1 MKDQVFGGAD
11 VEAAVASASQALG
24 IPVESLRYVVLE
36 PGRPGGLGL
45 QPLPARIAVLG
56 AARPSAGGVAEE
68 PLDRQPVALDADPRA
83 GLRGVVRAL
92 ADAASLDLAADVA
105 EGEEGLVLRLSG
117 PGCDLLLEEEGEVL
131 RSFEYLL
138 QRMFRGEGRL
148 RVECEG
154 YRSRRED
161 GLRAQARQL
170 AEAVRADGQARTTG
184 PLNSYERRIIHVAL
198 TGDPDLVTFSVGEGP
213 DRRVTISRRTDAPEG

>member
-1 MKDQVFGGAD
+1 MKDQVFGGPD
-11 VEAAVASASQALG
+11 VESAVAAASQALG
-24 IPVESLRYVVLE
+24 IPAASLRYVVLD

-45 QPLPARIAVLG
+45 QPMPARIAVLG
-56 AARPSAGGVAEE
+56 QARPGAAADEAPEE
-68 PLDRQPVALDADPRA
+68 RGPAAPEGDPRA
-83 GLRGVVRAL
+83 GLRAAVRAL
-92 ADAASLDLAADVA
+92 AEAATLDLSADVV
-105 EGEEGLVLRLSG
+105 EGEEGLVLRLAG
-117 PGCDLLLEEEGEVL
+117 PGCDLLLEEDGEVL

-161 GLRAQARQL
+161 GLRAQAREL
-170 AEAVRADGQARTTG
+170 AAAVRADGRARTTG

-213 DRRVTISRRTDAPEG
+213 DRRVTISRRVDAPEA